1 MLLYY
6 QQASP
11 FRAEFLIFQANVR
24 IDGFIQGL
32 TLTIQEI
39 PRHLCRGFSFHE
51 ILAHFAYFGHE
62 AESLKRRIHRTKT
75 LVT

>member
-1 MLLYY
+1 
-6 QQASP
+6 
-11 FRAEFLIFQANVR
+11 
-24 IDGFIQGL
+24 
-32 TLTIQEI
+32 LTIQEI